1 MSIRL
6 GLIITV
12 WAIIT
17 SCGAGKPS
25 PTPRYYLLGLTPP
38 EQMAVNRSHDSTPV
52 SVEITNVRI
61 PEYIARPQIVTR
73 ISPSELELAEF
84 DRWAQPLSNQLAQVV
99 ADQLTLM
106 LSDRGIVVSAFS
118 RHSRPSY
125 QIEIDVSRLD
135 GSLKNEL
142 TLIAR
147 WVVIEQKNTSSRP
160 QVRRENLVKLNEK
173 VADGGY
179 PALVEAHNQVIK
191 RFCED
196 VAAGIRKL
204 L

>member
-12 WAIIT
+12 WVIIT

-25 PTPRYYLLGLTPP
+25 SNPRYYLLGLTPP
-38 EQMAVNRSHDSTPV
+38 EQEAVYRSQDSTPL
-52 SVEITNVRI
+52 SIEITSVRI

-73 ISPSELELAEF
+73 ISPSELELSEF
-84 DRWAQPLSNQLAQVV
+84 DRWAEPLSNQIVQVV
-99 ADQLTLM
+99 AGQLTQM
-106 LSDRGIVVSAFS
+106 LSDRGIVVSAYS
-118 RHSRPSY
+118 RHSRSSY

-135 GSLKNEL
+135 GSLQNEL

-147 WVVIEQKNTSSRP
+147 WAVIERKNASSRP
-160 QVRRENLVKLNEK
+160 QVRRENLVKLKEK
-173 VADGGY
+173 VSDGGY

-196 VAAGIRKL
+196 VAAGIRKIL
-204 L
+204 